1 MCGHRAAPVRE
12 AETGAKG
19 KQVTRGGEKRE
30 RGVGVH
36 GTEKNKGQI
45 GSCTRYNRSNYL
57 WKLVLS
63 EKAMHLDWL
72 GSKLR

>member
-19 KQVTRGGEKRE
+19 KQVTRVGEKRQ

-36 GTEKNKGQI
+36 GTEKTKDKLEAAPVITDQI
-45 GSCTRYNRSNYL
+45 IYGN
-57 WKLVLS
+57 
-63 EKAMHLDWL
+63 
-72 GSKLR
+72 

>member
-19 KQVTRGGEKRE
+19 KQVTRSVEKRE

-36 GTEKNKGQI
+36 GTEKKQRTN
-45 GSCTRYNRSNYL
+45 
-57 WKLVLS
+57 WKLHPL
-63 EKAMHLDWL
+63 
-72 GSKLR
+72 